1 MIFLQAATGNPMS
14 SFIFFGAML
23 LVIYFFMMRPQMKK
37 QKEQRQFEEEL
48 KPGDKIV
55 TASGIVGKV
64 TNLKEKTAIIEVG
77 GKTAMEVTK
86 SAISKHMTDA
96 LFAEG

>member
-1 MIFLQAATGNPMS
+1 MILLQAATGNPMS

-23 LVIYFFMMRPQMKK
+23 LVIYFFMMRPQMKR
-37 QKEQRQFEEEL
+37 QKEQRQFEEGL
-48 KPGDKIV
+48 KPGDRVV

-64 TNLKEKTAIIEVG
+64 TKVNDKTAMIEVG
-77 GKTAMEVTK
+77 GKTAMEVTR

-96 LFAEG
+96 LYGGE